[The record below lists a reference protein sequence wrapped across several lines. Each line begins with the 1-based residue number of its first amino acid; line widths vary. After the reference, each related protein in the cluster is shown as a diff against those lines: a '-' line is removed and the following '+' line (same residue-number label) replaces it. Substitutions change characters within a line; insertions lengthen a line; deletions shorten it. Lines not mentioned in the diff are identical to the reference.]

1 MQKPDFEDR
10 RIFERIPTKLSLRF
24 LEQPTNREGLAQ
36 TQDISAKG
44 VGLLAK
50 DELFPH
56 TPVEMWLQI
65 PNKDTPVYLRGEVV
79 WSRPAESENYRV
91 GVNLDR
97 AELMGMSAVLR
108 TAKSKII

>member
-1 MQKPDFEDR
+1 
-10 RIFERIPTKLSLRF
+10 
-24 LEQPTNREGLAQ
+24 
-36 TQDISAKG
+36 
-44 VGLLAK
+44 
-50 DELFPH
+50 
-56 TPVEMWLQI
+56 MWLQI
-65 PNKDTPVYLRGEVV
+65 PNKDTSVYLRGEVV